1 MKFKERKKETKKH
14 IQFLVEN
21 NFVFSFKELKI
32 EIQMHAHTQVPEQI

>member
-1 MKFKERKKETKKH
+1 MKFKERNKETKKH

-32 EIQMHAHTQVPEQI
+32 EIQMYAHTQVPEQI